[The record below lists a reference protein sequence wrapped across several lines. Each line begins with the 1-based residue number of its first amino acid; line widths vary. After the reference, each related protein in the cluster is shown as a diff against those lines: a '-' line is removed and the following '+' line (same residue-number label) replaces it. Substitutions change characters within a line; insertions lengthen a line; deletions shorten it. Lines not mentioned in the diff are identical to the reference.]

1 MVAFVIAFA
10 VIRLYPTSRTL
21 FAIVETPQTF
31 ISIKTVE
38 NRSKPVTTVTVTSK
52 PVTTVTVTSK
62 PVTTVEDTTTFATT
76 VKSTPVTTA
85 ESTCKPVSNVT
96 HVRFAVCS
104 SFWEQQ
110 TNSVINMWSFQ
121 KWAKLLGYKVLEPF
135 ASQSVLGL
143 TDRILDTCDVTNSL
157 RFRDYFDFDLWTDIT
172 KNKYGV
178 PPLEQWNTFACSPF
192 KKTVVVFLIYW
203 SSHPGDF
210 IDNDIDKVPECK
222 KEKEIFYIRHAKL
235 FDKLKIQVI
244 RNVCLALGRLT
255 LKHFDSYF
263 FVEKDDVNVWFAD
276 WRGIWRIQLTDHP
289 ELGRGSEGMNNI
301 LAMMKT
307 SPSVLKDAR
316 NYVNT
321 TLSSNFKEYTAIVF
335 RTAGKKNALL
345 KIGLSRD
352 DVIQSLRK
360 CLEDLRLVLLKNP
373 SSVKTLCIDLGRFGD
388 LVTVGYFGANDDGNK
403 LFKLAL
409 QIVYGNKSIDEYE
422 NDFVRAANG
431 IEDSG
436 YIGSMQKAIAE
447 NAKQLIV
454 VGGHSHFQ
462 KNIVVNFKANNG
474 NCDDCVQYICY

>member
-10 VIRLYPTSRTL
+10 IIRLYATNVTP
-21 FAIVETPQTF
+21 FAIMETPQTF

-38 NRSKPVTTVTVTSK
+38 NRSKPVTTVEDTTTIA
-52 PVTTVTVTSK
+52 TTVAVTSK
-62 PVTTVEDTTTFATT
+62 PVTTVEDATTFATT
-76 VKSTPVTTA
+76 VKSTPVTTV
-85 ESTCKPVSNVT
+85 ENTCKPVSNVT

-135 ASQSVLGL
+135 VNQSVLGL

-157 RFRDYFDFDLWTDIT
+157 RFRDYFDIDLWTDMT

-178 PPLEQWNTFACSPF
+178 PPLEQWDTFACSPF
-192 KKTVVVFLIYW
+192 KKTVVVLLIYW
-203 SSHPGDF
+203 TSHPGDF
-210 IDNDIDKVPECK
+210 IDNDIDKRPECK

-235 FDKLKIQVI
+235 FDKLKLQVI
-244 RNVCLALGRLT
+244 RNVCLILGRLT
-255 LKHFDSYF
+255 LKHFDSYLF
-263 FVEKDDVNVWFAD
+263 LEKDDVNVWFSD

-301 LAMMKT
+301 LAMIKT

-321 TLSSNFKEYTAIVF
+321 ILSTNFKEYTAIAF
-335 RTAGKKNALL
+335 RTAGKKNALV
-345 KIGLSRD
+345 GSGHSRD
-352 DVIQSLRK
+352 DVMQALRK
-360 CLEDLRLVLLKNP
+360 CLEDLKLVLLKDT
-373 SSVKTLCIDLGRFGD
+373 SSVKVLCIDLGRFGD
-388 LVTVGYFGANDDGNK
+388 LTTFEFFDVNDDGNK
-403 LFKLAL
+403 LYKSAL

-422 NDFVRAANG
+422 NEFVRAANG

-436 YIGSMQKAIAE
+436 YIGSMQKSIAE

-454 VGGHSHFQ
+454 VGGYSNFQ
-462 KNIVVNFKANNG
+462 NSIVLNFKDKNR
-474 NCDDCVQYICY
+474 NCPNCVKRICH